1 MVDSSLVINLRLK
14 ILISLTMGMKRLKL
28 TSGITSSDLGSCECD
43 KWNMHRD
50 YGLFL
55 MMDLWLG
62 LPHDFT
68 HDGWL
73 RINFKIHL
81 LFISWWFVL
90 NAHTFFCPFSNS
102 WNKFQVPRNCSYS
115 KVTSIAPSWHLHF
128 NLNWKPSSEWNFE
141 FNFRPGQQK
150 TLLKKKFVA
159 MTIDRDLR

>member
-73 RINFKIHL
+73 CINFKIHL
-81 LFISWWFVL
+81 LFISWWFVS
-90 NAHTFFCPFSNS
+90 NVHTFFALFQILGISF
-102 WNKFQVPRNCSYS
+102 KFQEIVAYS
-115 KVTSIAPSWHLHF
+115 KVTGIAPSWHLHF
-128 NLNWKPSSEWNFE
+128 NLNWKPSSEWKFK
-141 FNFRPGQQK
+141 FNFSPGQQK
-150 TLLKKKFVA
+150 TLLWKS
-159 MTIDRDLR
+159 